1 METKLHTSL
10 ATLKVLMLNFFIA
23 IIKKQE
29 PHLMQN
35 LLYVY
40 RPPTKGK
47 HKQGGLLLQDEKQ
60 KGELEQKTFSPMG
73 PFVVY
78 LIPMK

>member
-47 HKQGGLLLQDEKQ
+47 HKQGGLLL
-60 KGELEQKTFSPMG
+60 
-73 PFVVY
+73 
-78 LIPMK
+78 

>member
-10 ATLKVLMLNFFIA
+10 ATQKNLMLKILIV

-35 LLYVY
+35 PLYVY
-40 RPPTKGK
+40 HPPTKGK
-47 HKQGGLLLQDEKQ
+47 HKQGGLLL
-60 KGELEQKTFSPMG
+60 
-73 PFVVY
+73 
-78 LIPMK
+78 